1 MYRLQEWGRQMNNN
15 GLGEAFKRKLT
26 RRRFVGSTSLA
37 AIATAFLAACGGG
50 GGDDSSGG
58 GGGGGDADITVKMLG
73 TSAVT
78 FHFEPD
84 SIELVSGVEV
94 TLEFIN
100 ESAQPHSFTI
110 AGLVDTD
117 VIKNPGSDATSTKSK
132 KTVTFTPTEPKE
144 TIFYCKAH
152 GPQSESGKVVIT

>member
-1 MYRLQEWGRQMNNN
+1 M
-15 GLGEAFKRKLT
+15 
-26 RRRFVGSTSLA
+26 A
-37 AIATAFLAACGGG
+37 ALATAFLAACGGG
-50 GGDDSSGG
+50 GGGDSSGG
-58 GGGGGDADITVKMLG
+58 DSSGGSNDADITVRMLG
-73 TSAVT
+73 TSAQT

-84 SIELVSGVEV
+84 SIELKAGVEV

-117 VIKNPGSDATSTKSK
+117 VIKNPGSDAKSTESTKR
-132 KTVTFTPTEPKE
+132 VTFTPTEPKE

-152 GPQSESGKVVIT
+152 GPQSESGTVTIT

>member
-1 MYRLQEWGRQMNNN
+1 MNSNR
-15 GLGEAFKRKLT
+15 LGEAFKTKVT

-37 AIATAFLAACGGG
+37 AIASAVVAACGGG
-50 GGDDSSGG
+50 GGDDSGG
-58 GGGGGDADITVKMLG
+58 GDSSDADITVKMLG

-78 FHFEPD
+78 FHYEPD
-84 SIELVSGVEV
+84 SIQLVSGVEV

-117 VIKNPGSDATSTKSK
+117 VIKNPGSDATSTNSK
-132 KTVTFTPTEPKE
+132 KKVTFTPTEPKE

-152 GPQSESGKVVIT
+152 GPQSESGKVIIT